1 MEITDLN
8 DNPLLT
14 KLLTDY
20 CFRVY
25 EEDAIIDEYHLLI
38 EYYLLMK
45 ENRLNDLFI
54 EEKLINYMN
63 HGNEYTG

>member
-8 DNPLLT
+8 DNPILR

-20 CFRVY
+20 CIRMY
-25 EEDAIIDEYHLLI
+25 EEDAITDEYHLMM
-38 EYYLLMK
+38 EYYLLK
-45 ENRLNDLFI
+45 RENRLNELFI
-54 EEKLINYMN
+54 EEKLINYLN